1 MNMFRILFWFGSIG
15 LATILGTGCGGDGTP
30 KGPVG
35 VGLDMDTVLEQRGGE
50 IVAEACTIVAI
61 EDIAEAL
68 GLEPNEIEV
77 TDSSYPGKDRK
88 ASSCFFKWNDFDLP
102 NSGILLQFQ
111 RNTFADEYPDYFV
124 GVIESKKTS
133 GESGLDPETIF
144 YDDFPDIGDDGAY
157 SYKAGSAVW
166 RLGNKVML
174 SIAFNTTFSEK
185 EQYKI
190 ARKIAV
196 KMTENYIAGK

>member
-1 MNMFRILFWFGSIG
+1 MNLLRLIFWFGVIG
-15 LATILGTGCGGDGTP
+15 ILPVLSNGCGGDGSP

-35 VGLDMDTVLEQRGGE
+35 VGLDMDAVLEQRGGE
-50 IVAEACTIVAI
+50 VVAEACAIVDI

-68 GLEPNEIEV
+68 GVEPNEIEV
-77 TDSSYPGKDRK
+77 TDSSYPGKNRK

-133 GESGLDPETIF
+133 GESGLGPEAIF
-144 YDDFPDIGDDGAY
+144 FDDFPDIGDDGAY
-157 SYKAGSAVW
+157 SYKAGSCVW

-174 SIAFNTTFSEK
+174 SISFNTTFSEH
-185 EQYKI
+185 EQYKV
-190 ARKIAV
+190 ARKIAA
-196 KMTENYIAGK
+196 KMTENYIAGR

>member
-1 MNMFRILFWFGSIG
+1 M
-15 LATILGTGCGGDGTP
+15 TILSAGCGGDGTP

-35 VGLDMDTVLEQRGGE
+35 VGLDMDAVLEQRGGE

-133 GESGLDPETIF
+133 GESGLAPETIF
-144 YDDFPDIGDDGAY
+144 FDICARLCALSPKSEYFFVISTLGEIFKLMKY
-157 SYKAGSAVW
+157 RYK
-166 RLGNKVML
+166 
-174 SIAFNTTFSEK
+174 
-185 EQYKI
+185 
-190 ARKIAV
+190 
-196 KMTENYIAGK
+196 